1 MLGLAEQVGGDPR
14 RVAGAVCQHE
24 NFRRACD
31 HINAD
36 LTEHLPLCRGHVD
49 IAGADDLIHGGDAF
63 GAVGKGCHGLCAARF
78 KNQINARNDGGG
90 QNRGVHLAVPPR
102 GGRHDDLP
110 DARDLGGNDVH
121 QHGGRVRRRAARHV
135 DARALDGGVLL
146 PQHDAGLVVDH
157 KVFVQLLLMEVADVL
172 GGHLQRRDELGIGLF
187 QLGKGF
193 LNFGLADPH
202 VGQLGVVEFGGV
214 LDQGGVAAGADVR
227 NNRIDGGLHV
237 GLGADV
243 TVQNFLGAYL
253 IKVIQTDHFARASF
267 ILFSSSVSWAYL
279 NL

>member
-1 MLGLAEQVGGDPR
+1 
-14 RVAGAVCQHE
+14 
-24 NFRRACD
+24 
-31 HINAD
+31 
-36 LTEHLPLCRGHVD
+36 
-49 IAGADDLIHGGDAF
+49 
-63 GAVGKGCHGLCAARF
+63 
-78 KNQINARNDGGG
+78 
-90 QNRGVHLAVPPR
+90 
-102 GGRHDDLP
+102 
-110 DARDLGGNDVH
+110 
-121 QHGGRVRRRAARHV
+121 
-135 DARALDGGVLL
+135 
-146 PQHDAGLVVDH
+146 
-157 KVFVQLLLMEVADVL
+157 MEVADVL

-237 GLGADV
+237 GLGANV

-267 ILFSSSVSWAYL
+267 ILFSSSVRSCRSRQYRR
-279 NL
+279 

>member
-14 RVAGAVCQHE
+14 GVAAAVGQHE
-24 NFRRACD
+24 DFRRACD

-36 LTEHLPLCRGHVD
+36 LAEHLPLCRGHVD

-63 GAVGKGCHGLCAARF
+63 GAVGKGCHSLCAARF

-90 QNRGVHLAVPPR
+90 QNRGVHLAVPSR

-157 KVFVQLLLMEVADVL
+157 KVFVHLLLMEVADVL
-172 GGHLQRRDELGIGLF
+172 GGHFQRRDELGIGLF

-243 TVQNFLGAYL
+243 TVQNFFGAYL